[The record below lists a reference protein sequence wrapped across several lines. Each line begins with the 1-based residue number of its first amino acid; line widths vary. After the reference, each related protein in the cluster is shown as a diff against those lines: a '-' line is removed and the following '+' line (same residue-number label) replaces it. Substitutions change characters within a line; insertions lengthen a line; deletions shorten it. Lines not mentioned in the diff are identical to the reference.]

1 MANNIGAHVSIKS
14 IFLMGIT
21 ISIKK
26 AIRVSLDDPIH
37 FHFDLL
43 GKSIFIKK

>member
-1 MANNIGAHVSIKS
+1 MANDIGAHVSIN

-26 AIRVSLDDPIH
+26 AIRVSLDPIH
-37 FHFDLL
+37 FDFMLL